1 MIRTT
6 EESHK
11 RKEKGESL
19 QKYVRNY
26 LRGLPIVRDPSMIQ
40 SQKMS
45 SHGEDIILEDEIR
58 SALPVSVECKRSA
71 TGFSRAYAAMEQATR
86 QAEALASSKS
96 VTPIAIIQQDGHE
109 PLALVKIDDLFNL
122 FLSSHSEEQEEDYEV
137 H

>member
-19 QKYVRNY
+19 QKYIRNY

-45 SHGEDIILEDEIR
+45 SHGEDIILEDEIQ
-58 SALPVSVECKRSA
+58 S
-71 TGFSRAYAAMEQATR
+71 FW
-86 QAEALASSKS
+86 
-96 VTPIAIIQQDGHE
+96 
-109 PLALVKIDDLFNL
+109 
-122 FLSSHSEEQEEDYEV
+122 
-137 H
+137 